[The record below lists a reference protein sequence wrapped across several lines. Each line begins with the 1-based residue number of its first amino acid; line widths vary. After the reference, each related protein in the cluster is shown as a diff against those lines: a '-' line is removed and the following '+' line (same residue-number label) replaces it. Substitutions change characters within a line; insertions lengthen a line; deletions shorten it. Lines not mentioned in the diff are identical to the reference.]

1 MSCSLFG
8 FQSHAYGTV
17 LHFGLLIMNSLAVV
31 KNDMRAANPNMLS
44 LAKNEGEPLFI
55 EAILRSIH
63 RPIGIALATE
73 DDDKK
78 RHIDVKMLEYDT
90 HLKTNAWH
98 YVDVKD
104 VEEKNFGT
112 GNYVLRKPFLEYHT
126 DLKPYGYYV
135 AFRIVENRKRT
146 NKFVL
151 VNTQDMLS
159 KCNLIDKGDFKLVP
173 LKEVLDKCEC
183 RRIEEE

>member
-1 MSCSLFG
+1 
-8 FQSHAYGTV
+8 
-17 LHFGLLIMNSLAVV
+17 MNSLAAV
-31 KNDMRAANPNMLS
+31 KNDMCAANPNMLS

-55 EAILRSIH
+55 EVILRSIH
-63 RPIGIALATE
+63 RPIDIALATE

-78 RHIDVKMLEYDT
+78 RHIDIKMLEYDT

-112 GNYVLRKPFLEYHT
+112 GNYVLRKHFLEYHT

-159 KCNLIDKGDFKLVP
+159 KCNLIDKDDFKLVS
-173 LKEVLDKCEC
+173 LKEVLNKCEY
-183 RRIEEE
+183 RHIEEEQIL